1 VKLERLEAIA
11 IEAAEQCGR
20 TMLPQIVEPATLKQ
34 LLSQN
39 SRTLY
44 FADEAGGEP
53 AAAALKRGPALILT
67 GPEGGFTDEERA
79 LVRAAANAVPIS
91 LGPRILR
98 AETAAL
104 AALAA
109 YMALVGDWR

>member
-1 VKLERLEAIA
+1 LRKFLEVRD
-11 IEAAEQCGR
+11 
-20 TMLPQIVEPATLKQ
+20 AT
-34 LLSQN
+34 
-39 SRTLY
+39 RTLY

-53 AAAALKRGPALILT
+53 AAASLKPGAALILT

-79 LVRAAANAVPIS
+79 LIRSAENAVAIS

-109 YMALVGDWR
+109 YMAVAGDWRA